1 MRLSNRD
8 LILLLGV
15 VVAVAISLTAFVYRD
30 QIASARHEIISTRK
44 MSLNTAAGKL
54 LEFIGKHNNVKH
66 SR

>member
-54 LEFIGKHNNVKH
+54 LEFIGKHNSVKH